1 MGSFGFIS
9 RCQELCPLKIRGLP
23 YAITSSAGGHR
34 EPIRRALPGDAAHH
48 RPDRFPV
55 GIIAKGFFTSQVGH
69 LLGEIK
75 LLPAILFYLLYVA
88 GIVTFVSGR
97 RRHLAIDG
105 ALRRAVRTVL
115 LRDFEL
121 ASMSMLRDLSW
132 AVVVATSPLVR
143 DGGRIDRR
151 AAHGELGGGKI
162 LGRHFGCGTIRI
174 YGFGD
179 FQPCG

>member
-1 MGSFGFIS
+1 M
-9 RCQELCPLKIRGLP
+9 
-23 YAITSSAGGHR
+23 
-34 EPIRRALPGDAAHH
+34 
-48 RPDRFPV
+48 
-55 GIIAKGFFTSQVGH
+55 SQVGH

-75 LLPAILFYLLYVA
+75 LLPAILAYLLYVA
-88 GIVTFVSGR
+88 DIVTFVSGR

>member
-1 MGSFGFIS
+1 MNRYAALYLATLLIIVPIDFLLASSPRASS
-9 RCQELCPLKIRGLP
+9 RHRS
-23 YAITSSAGGHR
+23 AICWARSSC
-34 EPIRRALPGDAAHH
+34 
-48 RPDRFPV
+48 
-55 GIIAKGFFTSQVGH
+55 S
-69 LLGEIK
+69 
-75 LLPAILFYLLYVA
+75 AILFYLLYVA

>member
-1 MGSFGFIS
+1 VNRYAALYLATLLIIVPIDFLLASSPRASS
-9 RCQELCPLKIRGLP
+9 RHRS
-23 YAITSSAGGHR
+23 AICWARSSC
-34 EPIRRALPGDAAHH
+34 
-48 RPDRFPV
+48 
-55 GIIAKGFFTSQVGH
+55 S
-69 LLGEIK
+69 
-75 LLPAILFYLLYVA
+75 AILFYLLYVA

-121 ASMSMLRDLSW
+121 TSMSMLKDRSW
-132 AVVVATSPLVR
+132 AVVVVDIALGLVR